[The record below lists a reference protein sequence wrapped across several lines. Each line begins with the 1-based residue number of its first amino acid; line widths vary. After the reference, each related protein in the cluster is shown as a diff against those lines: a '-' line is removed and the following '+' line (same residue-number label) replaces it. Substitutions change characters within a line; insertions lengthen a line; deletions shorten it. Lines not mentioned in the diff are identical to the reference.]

1 MKRSFNTLPLGVR
14 LAFAAA
20 VPVLLV
26 ASGCRSLGG
35 GADGEKRQAF
45 SKVRPP
51 VAFEMLRDNPGL
63 PVLDLRS
70 RFEFTG
76 PVGHVK
82 GASSIPLDE
91 LPDRLRALVPLKDRT
106 FLVYCGHDDCGERGL
121 EILLAAGY
129 REAIL
134 MDGGIDAWVMD
145 GFGTV
150 TGPPPPIH
158 FPEADSE
165 EIVVD

>member
-1 MKRSFNTLPLGVR
+1 MTWTTLLPR
-14 LAFAAA
+14 AALALV
-20 VPVLLV
+20 VPILLV
-26 ASGCRSLGG
+26 ASGCRSFGG
-35 GADGEKRQAF
+35 GADGEKRLAF

-91 LPDRLRALVPLKDRT
+91 LPDRLRALVPLKNRT

-121 EILLAAGY
+121 EILLRAGY
-129 REAIL
+129 REAVL